1 MTRLIWVATLAALA
15 FGVPGAAAP
24 IVRSISNLAPPEGA
38 KFTGDATGD
47 GYSRGLDFIGDINGD
62 GFDDFAVGAPGADV
76 GGTNVG
82 AVHVY
87 FGSSSQVPAQPFAPE
102 SLNGS
107 NGFVVRG
114 ATSGFNAL
122 GAAVSAAGDFNNDG
136 IDDFA
141 IGAPTSAGSSAVHLI
156 YGKTSFPAVISL
168 DAPPSG
174 YGFRI
179 STGSNSFGWSLSSTR
194 LNNDN
199 FSDLIISQWGL
210 NQGRAVVIFG
220 QAAIPADISLAQVSR
235 TSSPRGVYFNGFDT
249 ASRFGYSVRG
259 LNDFNGDGIG
269 DMLIGAP
276 FADSERGK
284 AYVIYG
290 RADVDGDL
298 GFATQEQVSGYDATR
313 GIEFVGLSSVAL
325 NGGRLGTSVATG
337 NVNGDAHMDLIIG
350 AQTAAAAGRLNSGAA
365 YVIFGAGAAPGDY
378 TRDVALLISQ
388 GSGVGFSGAAAGEV
402 TGTAVSSP
410 GDVNGDAVDDLLI
423 SAHQAGGNSGK
434 FYVIYG
440 RPNWPAAP
448 IDLATLDGTEG
459 ISWLGEAAGDFL
471 GFTLAQHGDFNSD
484 GRADVLAGALA
495 ADAGAVPDTG
505 AVYLILNNGGDLFRN
520 GFETP

>member
-1 MTRLIWVATLAALA
+1 MKKTVWVAALA
-15 FGVPGAAAP
+15 AMVLTASAVAAP
-24 IVRSISNLAPPEGA
+24 VARSISGLLPPEGQKLA
-38 KFTGDATGD
+38 GDATSD

-62 GFDDFAVGAPGADV
+62 GFDDFAVGAPGVDV
-76 GGTNVG
+76 GAANAG
-82 AVHVY
+82 AVYVY
-87 FGSSSQVPAQPFAPE
+87 FGSGSQSAPAAMAPE

-107 NGFVVRG
+107 NGFIVRG

-122 GAAVSAAGDFNNDG
+122 GVAVSAAGDFNNDG

-156 YGKTSFPAVISL
+156 YGKTSFPAVINL
-168 DAPPSG
+168 DSPPSG

-179 STGSNSFGWSLSSTR
+179 STGANSFGWSLASTR

-220 QAAIPADISLAQVSR
+220 QAAIPADINLQQVTR
-235 TSSPRGVYFNGFDT
+235 TSSPRGVFFNGFDT

-259 LNDFNGDGIG
+259 LDDFNGDGIG

-298 GFATQEQVSGYDATR
+298 GFATQEQVSGYNATH
-313 GIEFVGLSSVAL
+313 GIEFVGVTSVAL
-325 NGGRLGTSVATG
+325 TGGRLGTSVATG
-337 NVNGDAHMDLIIG
+337 NVNGDAYMDLIIG
-350 AQTAAAAGRLNSGAA
+350 AQTAAAAGRLTSGAV

-388 GSGVGFSGAAAGEV
+388 GSGMGFSGAAAGEV

-410 GDVNGDAVDDLLI
+410 GDVNGDAIDDLLI

-440 RPNWPAAP
+440 RPNWPTAP

-459 ISWLGEAAGDFL
+459 ISWLGETAGDFL
-471 GFTLAQHGDFNSD
+471 GFTLAQRGDFNND

-505 AVYLILNNGGDLFRN
+505 AVYLILNNSGDLFRN